1 MPGGAQAVLVKLFKS
16 VHVNPRSARESR
28 VLPSARRLVVGEIR
42 KLEKHLR
49 GTLKAFG
56 LKTGNTSRRRFEPR
70 IREVVAGSLAF
81 AEVADGLLQIRRLL
95 LDRLELYDKRVL
107 ETVKKDVVCRRLMTA
122 PGVGPIVA
130 LSYRTAMD
138 GPARLDKSR
147 NFEVC
152 FGLIPIRYP

>member
-1 MPGGAQAVLVKLFKS
+1 MKLFKS
-16 VHVNPRSARESR
+16 VQVNPRSARESR
-28 VLPSARRLVVGEIR
+28 VLPSARRLVVGEMR

-107 ETVKKDVVCRRLMTA
+107 ETGKKDVVCRRLITA
-122 PGVGPIVA
+122 PGVGPI
-130 LSYRTAMD
+130 LSRSAIARRWT
-138 GPARLDKSR
+138 GPRDSTSR
-147 NFEVC
+147 AISRCVSD
-152 FGLIPIRYP
+152 